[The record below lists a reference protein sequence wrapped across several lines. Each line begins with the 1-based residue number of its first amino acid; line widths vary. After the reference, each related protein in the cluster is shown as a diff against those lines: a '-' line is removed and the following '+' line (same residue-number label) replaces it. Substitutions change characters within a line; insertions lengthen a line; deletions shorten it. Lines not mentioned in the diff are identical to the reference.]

1 MPTVAE
7 SALGLVLKLVSSE
20 ARVMGFL
27 DIGAAEILL
36 ILIVALIIW
45 GPRRIPEIARTLGR
59 MVHNLRK
66 ATFDLTKEV
75 TKEIDAEEKGSPLQ
89 PRENKGDNT
98 KESSDVGVVG
108 LQHRGNQPGAR

>member
-1 MPTVAE
+1 MSTAAE
-7 SALGLVLKLVSSE
+7 SALGLVLKLISSE
-20 ARVMGFL
+20 ARGMGFL
-27 DIGAAEILL
+27 DIGGAEILL

-66 ATFDLTKEV
+66 VTFDLTKEM

-89 PRENKGDNT
+89 PGENRGDNT
-98 KESSDVGVVG
+98 KESSDAGVVG
-108 LQHRGNQPGAR
+108 LRHRGNKPGAR

>member
-1 MPTVAE
+1 
-7 SALGLVLKLVSSE
+7 
-20 ARVMGFL
+20 MGFL
-27 DIGAAEILL
+27 DIGGAEILL

-66 ATFDLTKEV
+66 VTFDLTKEM
-75 TKEIDAEEKGSPLQ
+75 TKEIDAEEKDSPLQ
-89 PRENKGDNT
+89 PRESKGDNI

-108 LQHRGNQPGAR
+108 PQHRGNKPGAR

>member
-1 MPTVAE
+1 LPTVAE

-36 ILIVALIIW
+36 ILLVALIIW

-108 LQHRGNQPGAR
+108 LRHRGNQPGAR

>member
-27 DIGAAEILL
+27 DIGATEILL
-36 ILIVALIIW
+36 ILLVALIIW

-108 LQHRGNQPGAR
+108 LRHRGNQPRAR

>member
-1 MPTVAE
+1 
-7 SALGLVLKLVSSE
+7 
-20 ARVMGFL
+20 MGFL
-27 DIGAAEILL
+27 DIGATEILL

-98 KESSDVGVVG
+98 KASSDVGVVG
-108 LQHRGNQPGAR
+108 LRHRGNQPGAR

>member
-1 MPTVAE
+1 MSTAAE

-27 DIGAAEILL
+27 DIGVAEILL
-36 ILIVALIIW
+36 ILVVALIIW

-66 ATFDLTKEV
+66 ATFDLTKEM
-75 TKEIDAEEKGSPLQ
+75 TKEIDAEEKGSPLE
-89 PRENKGDNT
+89 PRGNKGDNT
-98 KESSDVGVVG
+98 KESPDVGVVG
-108 LQHRGNQPGAR
+108 LRHRGNKPGAR